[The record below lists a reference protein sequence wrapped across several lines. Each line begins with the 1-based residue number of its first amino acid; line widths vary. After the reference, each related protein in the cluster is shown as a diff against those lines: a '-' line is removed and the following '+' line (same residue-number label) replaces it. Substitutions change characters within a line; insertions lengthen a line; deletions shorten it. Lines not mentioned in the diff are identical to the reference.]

1 MRSLVAG
8 LGLHHKGVLVLVH
21 VIHGVPRPITADS
34 KGQWVRAVPLESSL
48 TKTQSVT
55 QEASI
60 QRQAGR
66 SISGKEGRRKEK
78 KKEKRKKKE
87 RMKER
92 NREGQT

>member
-1 MRSLVAG
+1 MGGLVAG

-34 KGQWVRAVPLESSL
+34 KRQWVRAVPLESSL

-60 QRQAGR
+60 QRQADR
-66 SISGKEGRRKEK
+66 RFSGKEVRRKEK
-78 KKEKRKKKE
+78 NKDNRKTKKE
-87 RMKER
+87 RKK
-92 NREGQT
+92 